1 MSKPHFL
8 LFVFIL
14 SLFTLTACEDE
25 TGTELNPDEFPEG
38 EIWATV
44 DNTFFRFNSVGN
56 LRPQDANGY
65 AADNKFTNITRES
78 TGEFF
83 GVAQIRLL
91 RLDLDVQRYPVE
103 VTEGFTFTFR
113 PEPNTAFVGEDE
125 AMQLTLTGFE
135 DNVLE
140 GTFSGRVSNL
150 DAPNQF
156 FTIREGEFKIR
167 LVRF

>member
-1 MSKPHFL
+1 MQKLRFL
-8 LFVFIL
+8 VFVFIL
-14 SLFTLTACEDE
+14 SALTACDNENGIGDLE
-25 TGTELNPDEFPEG
+25 PGEFPEG

-65 AADNKFTNITRES
+65 ADDNKFTNITRES
-78 TGEFF
+78 TREFF

-91 RLDLDVQRYPVE
+91 RLDLDEQAFPVE
-103 VTEGFTFTFR
+103 VSQGFTFTFR
-113 PEPNTAFVGEDE
+113 PSPNVAFVGENE
-125 AMQLTLTGFE
+125 AMQLTLTRFE

-140 GTFSGRVSNL
+140 GTFSGRVRNL
-150 DAPNQF
+150 DAPNEF
-156 FTIREGEFKIR
+156 FQIREGQFKIR